1 MGPLDERI
9 ERERLAREAR
19 EKQYRRE
26 AAEKQDEW
34 DAAHQMPP
42 PRSRDSHVEIES
54 PKGSI
59 RIHAGNITV
68 KDIIYLGMAIT
79 AGITWY
85 QNLANKKYV
94 DDAAAKS
101 VTTSAS
107 AAASI
112 AAAMLPP
119 VIKEMHALDAKQNQR
134 WNRMDDTNAALKR
147 KPGTLEPP
155 KFGPK
160 AERLGEVKYETI
172 VAEDSNQ

>member
-1 MGPLDERI
+1 MAPLNERI

-19 EKQYRRE
+19 EAQTRRE
-26 AAEKQDEW
+26 QEERGEWEAE
-34 DAAHQMPP
+34 HRPP
-42 PRSRDSHVEIES
+42 PPSKARDSHVEIES

-59 RIHAGNITV
+59 RIHAGNVTI

-94 DDAAAKS
+94 DDAAAAS

-119 VIKEMHALDAKQNQR
+119 VIKEMHALDAKQNRR
-134 WNRMDDTNAALKR
+134 WDLMDSTSAALKR
-147 KPGTLEPP
+147 KPGTPEPP

-172 VAEDSNQ
+172 VSEDPTP